1 MGTSAGSII
10 IALAGQA
17 MSANRRAFGMGIFQ
31 TIYFFFTAGSP
42 VIAGWL
48 YDYVG
53 SSNLALTFAA
63 SLFFLTSASYFLF
76 IKIVEKSKSS
86 P

>member
-31 TIYFFFTAGSP
+31 TVYFFFTTGSP

-48 YDYVG
+48 YDYIG
-53 SSNLALTFAA
+53 SSNLALTFAT
-63 SLFFLTSASYFLF
+63 SLFFSCASILLLF
-76 IKIVEKSKSS
+76 Y
-86 P
+86 